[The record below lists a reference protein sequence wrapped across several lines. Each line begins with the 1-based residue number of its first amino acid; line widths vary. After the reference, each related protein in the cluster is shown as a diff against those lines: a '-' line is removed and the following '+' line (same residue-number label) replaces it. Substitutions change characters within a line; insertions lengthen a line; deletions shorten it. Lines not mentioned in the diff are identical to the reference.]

1 MPAYQGTSPKKRKTK
16 AYDFQ
21 EFGVWQESKYVESQY
36 AMFLYSWPRGM
47 TVAVVMLQKTLK

>member
-1 MPAYQGTSPKKRKTK
+1 MPAYQGTSPKKRETK

-36 AMFLYSWPRGM
+36 AMFLYS
-47 TVAVVMLQKTLK
+47 